1 MSDEPRDFEAA
12 RLGLLATDEE
22 VEVERLTIGERDAA
36 EREEVARKHAS
47 QVVAEHLRR
56 GASYNTTMDV
66 LSGLKLGT
74 AHTLRV
80 RELVR
85 ELEHGL
91 AERLTTHG
99 WNGEVDGK

>member
-1 MSDEPRDFEAA
+1 M
-12 RLGLLATDEE
+12 TQ
-22 VEVERLTIGERDAA
+22 TIGEQNAEYEEWQQQLRDKS
-36 EREEVARKHAS
+36 EETARKHAS

-85 ELEHGL
+85 ELEHSL

-99 WNGEVDGK
+99 WNGEVSGK